1 MRKNLRKARKE
12 KGLTQQAV
20 ADQLNTDVRYYK
32 QIEYGERLG
41 SIEVWDKLE
50 DLFNVN
56 QEKPRACER
65 CKFYMQ
71 HYIKS
76 GKQYAK
82 TNSGH
87 CVQGRIKARKPGDTC
102 KYFEFG
108 THSQEMVNLI
118 GGKK

>member
-1 MRKNLRKARKE
+1 M
-12 KGLTQQAV
+12 
-20 ADQLNTDVRYYK
+20 
-32 QIEYGERLG
+32 EYNVIDAIRR
-41 SIEVWDKLE
+41 LE
-50 DLFNVN
+50 DENKKLKQVIEDLTESFEI
-56 QEKPRACER
+56 QEEKPRACER

-102 KYFEFG
+102 KFFEFG

>member
-56 QEKPRACER
+56 Q
-65 CKFYMQ
+65 
-71 HYIKS
+71 
-76 GKQYAK
+76 
-82 TNSGH
+82 
-87 CVQGRIKARKPGDTC
+87 RILREISKNHHDITGN
-102 KYFEFG
+102 
-108 THSQEMVNLI
+108 Q
-118 GGKK
+118 